1 MGGMFETL
9 RNAWKI
15 PDLRKKI
22 LFTIFML
29 IILGSALSYQ
39 TRVLMQKHFP
49 S

>member
-22 LFTIFML
+22 LFTVAML
-29 IILGSALSYQ
+29 IIYRIGSIIPVPGLDPAQ
-39 TRVLMQKHFP
+39 F
-49 S
+49 